1 MVPHTLRTSPK
12 YKHMM
17 SWLRS
22 NTSGQ
27 RSVISRQLHQLVDSS
42 ILEAGT
48 AFERRAAA
56 RARLDLPA
64 ATGHAGSSLKVL
76 DEAYEWF
83 VRVTHEPHVDHNRS
97 EEAGSVASRQEWPS
111 TGADYR
117 KIITLKSQS
126 DADLRRPR
134 TASTY
139 SGSAVSLRTQRST
152 RELLRPRS
160 AIFERGSITLSQQPM
175 RPRSAV
181 LGGVRERP
189 ALMTHHVSSRPL
201 TAASSRATFETTSTV
216 DLSRPVSA
224 IKNTTSGRFA
234 GDLDGSLESG

>member
-1 MVPHTLRTSPK
+1 MSHPRGSRQSRGPFRGASKLDLSTRRPRVAPSPSLEISDDMVPHTLRTSPK

-126 DADLRRPR
+126 DA
-134 TASTY
+134 
-139 SGSAVSLRTQRST
+139 
-152 RELLRPRS
+152 
-160 AIFERGSITLSQQPM
+160 
-175 RPRSAV
+175 
-181 LGGVRERP
+181 
-189 ALMTHHVSSRPL
+189 
-201 TAASSRATFETTSTV
+201 
-216 DLSRPVSA
+216 
-224 IKNTTSGRFA
+224 
-234 GDLDGSLESG
+234 